1 MKKGLLAAAVA
12 ATVVLSTA
20 SAFASPVEFDGT
32 ASYRYRVDTNDT
44 TSDEKGSIFKLILN
58 AKTNVA
64 ENLDVYA
71 RLGVQHLTNA
81 SVGSDFTTS
90 GKTSKGALDQF
101 GFNYSN
107 ADFNYKIG
115 RQSATIGA
123 TALLYNNNYYVG
135 KHSMVDGINITG
147 KTGITSIDFLA
158 AEEDKAVGGVTGD
171 FDNRLY
177 ALRASYSPA
186 KDWVVGATLAKYDYA
201 GGAAKDD
208 TNHWAVDA
216 SYTAGKA
223 TYFGE
228 FTKSNASDDNRA
240 YDLGV
245 SYAFDDKNTAYV
257 IAYNVQAN
265 GDMGAMTDFENNGKG
280 FYYGVDHKFDKST
293 TGSLFFRQ
301 RSVVKG
307 DANDNTSFRATV
319 TYQF

>member
-1 MKKGLLAAAVA
+1 MKKRLLAAAVA

-20 SAFASPVEFDGT
+20 SVFASPVEFDGT
-32 ASYRYRVDTNDT
+32 ASYRYRVDTNET
-44 TSDEKGSIFKLILN
+44 TSDEKGSILKVILN

-71 RLGVQHLTNA
+71 RLGVEHLTNA
-81 SVGSDFTTS
+81 NVGSDFTTA

-101 GFNYSN
+101 GFNYNN
-107 ADFNYKIG
+107 AGFNYKIG

-135 KHSMVDGINITG
+135 RHSMVDGINITG
-147 KTGITSIDFLA
+147 KTGVTSIDFIA
-158 AEEDKAVGGVTGD
+158 GQEDKASGGSTGSV
-171 FDNRLY
+171 DNRLY
-177 ALRASYSPA
+177 ALHASYSPA

-201 GGAAKDD
+201 GASD
-208 TNHWAVDA
+208 TNHWALDA
-216 SYTAGKA
+216 SYTSGKA

-228 FTKSNASDDNRA
+228 YTKSSADSANRA

-245 SYAFDDKNTAYV
+245 SYAFDAKNTAYV

-280 FYYGVDHKFDKST
+280 FYYGVDHKFDNST

-301 RSVVKG
+301 RSVVEG
-307 DANDNTSFRATV
+307 ASNDNTSFRATV
-319 TYQF
+319 TYKF

>member
-1 MKKGLLAAAVA
+1 MKKRLLAAAVA

-20 SAFASPVEFDGT
+20 SVFASPVEFDGT
-32 ASYRYRVDTNDT
+32 ASYRYRVDKNET
-44 TSDEKGSIFKLILN
+44 TSDEKGSIFKVILN

-71 RLGVQHLTNA
+71 RLGVMHLTNA
-81 SVGSDFTTS
+81 NVGSDFTTA

-101 GFNYSN
+101 GFNYNN
-107 ADFNYKIG
+107 AGFNYKIG

-135 KHSMVDGINITG
+135 RHSMVDGINVTG
-147 KTGITSIDFLA
+147 KTGATSIDFIA
-158 AEEDKAVGGVTGD
+158 AEEDKAGSN
-171 FDNRLY
+171 DNRLY
-177 ALRASYSPA
+177 GLRASYSPA

-201 GGAAKDD
+201 GASD

-216 SYTAGKA
+216 SYTSGKA

-228 FTKSNASDDNRA
+228 FTKSNASDANRA
-240 YDLGV
+240 YDVGV

-280 FYYGVDHKFDKST
+280 FYYGLDHKFDKST

-301 RSVVKG
+301 RSVVDG
-307 DANDNTSFRATV
+307 ASNDNTSFRATV
-319 TYQF
+319 TYKF